1 MEIDFSK
8 ISNVD
13 IDGIDH
19 KDAPDYCDAFIG
31 SCDYMDRIAT
41 DEELDLINENSEFI
55 HEQVYNHL
63 Y

>member
-1 MEIDFSK
+1 MIIDFSK
-8 ISNVD
+8 ISNID

-19 KDAPDYCDAFIG
+19 KDAPDYCDAFIC
-31 SCDYMDRIAT
+31 SCDYDGREAT

-55 HEQVYNHL
+55 HEQVYEYL